1 MIGVPNILKISDINE
16 VYYDPNMSINAEWKF
31 LNNSK
36 SNEFMALESTVN
48 LILIRNKEHL
58 IYLQKRYSR
67 DHEVIPSFYFLYI

>member
-1 MIGVPNILKISDINE
+1 MISGVPNILKISDINE
-16 VYYDPNMSINAEWKF
+16 VYYDPNMSINTEWKF

-58 IYLQKRYSR
+58 IYFHMWSSR
-67 DHEVIPSFYFLYI
+67 DHFSNPY